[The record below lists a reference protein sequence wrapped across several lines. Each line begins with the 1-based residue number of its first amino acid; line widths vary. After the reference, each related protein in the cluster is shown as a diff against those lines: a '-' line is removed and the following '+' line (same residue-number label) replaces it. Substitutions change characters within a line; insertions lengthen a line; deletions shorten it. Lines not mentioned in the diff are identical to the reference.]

1 MMFHGALKTKSI
13 ISTQY
18 FLFFGALG
26 VFLPYFNLYCYHLG
40 FSGFQ
45 IGLISSARSIT
56 LVVFPFLWSILA
68 DRYRMRRSIYIFCL
82 VTSTAVW
89 AFYLFTDQFVPML
102 VITICYGIFFSP
114 IISFLEAITMDLL
127 GREKMRYGSI
137 RAWGSIS
144 FIITVL
150 VMGKAIDR
158 SSVNII
164 IACILAAF
172 AVQSLSSFALPVP
185 AANKKIIA
193 LSQAKIFFNRR
204 VLLFLICAFLMLV
217 SHGTYYG
224 FFSIHLESLG
234 YDKTFIGLSWA
245 LASTAEILV
254 MIKSEK
260 IFKRFSLDHVIL
272 FSIFVGALRWFALY
286 SSNSTLVIL
295 VTQISHAVTYGTF
308 HMASILYID
317 RLAPEEAKTLGQAIN
332 NSLTY
337 GLGLMVG
344 FFLNGWL
351 FDILGSNTLFFISGA
366 IGVSAG
372 VMFTASTRR
381 RHETNP

>member
-1 MMFHGALKTKSI
+1 MVSAGERKTKTI
-13 ISTQY
+13 ISAQY

-56 LVVFPFLWSILA
+56 LVVFPLLWGILA
-68 DRYRMRRSIYIFCL
+68 DRYRMRRPIYIFCL

-89 AFYLFTDQFVPML
+89 SFYLFTDQFGPML
-102 VITICYGIFFSP
+102 LITICYGMFFSP

-127 GREKMRYGSI
+127 GREKTRYGSI

-150 VMGKAIDR
+150 VMGRAIDQ

-172 AVQSLSSFALPVP
+172 TVQSLCSFALPAP
-185 AANKKIIA
+185 MTKKKAIA

-204 VLLFLICAFLMLV
+204 VVLFLICAFLMLV

-224 FFSIHLESLG
+224 FFSIHLENLG
-234 YDKTFIGLSWA
+234 YDKTFIGFSWA
-245 LASTAEILV
+245 LASTAEIWAMV
-254 MIKSEK
+254 KSEK
-260 IFKRFSLDHVIL
+260 IFKRFSLEHVIL

-286 SSNSTLVIL
+286 SSNSTLVIVL
-295 VTQISHAVTYGTF
+295 TQMSHAVTYGTF

-317 RLAPEEAKTLGQAIN
+317 RLAPEEAKTLSQAIN

-351 FDILGSNTLFFISGA
+351 FDILGSNTLFLISGA

-372 VMFTASTRR
+372 LMFAASTRR
-381 RHETNP
+381 QHETNP